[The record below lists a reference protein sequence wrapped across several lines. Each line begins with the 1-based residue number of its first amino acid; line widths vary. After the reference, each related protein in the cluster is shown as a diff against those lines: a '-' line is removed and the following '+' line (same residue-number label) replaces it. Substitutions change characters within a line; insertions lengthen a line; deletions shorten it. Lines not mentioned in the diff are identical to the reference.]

1 MKKIFCILA
10 CLFTLFLT
18 AQADQQV
25 IVQSGTTMKAYNK
38 ISDALNNVLTGDTIY
53 LGTGQYDGFTLK
65 ALCYVRGNGPGTYI
79 NGDVTIDITGA
90 PTPTEAVLQGLN
102 INGNLNINKTINDL
116 YIKHC
121 QFLQTN
127 FQAELP
133 NCVIDRC
140 YITNGF
146 IINSF
151 VNQMTVKHSK
161 IKWLQGGSATNNGCT
176 FINCNIYND
185 QIGEYSFNISGTFV
199 NCLIHLYT
207 NYPAGHSKIYDS
219 QFDYCLIYNNG
230 DYWYKKDAL
239 TNISDNCTITTNNN
253 SNYKLLDDNCEI
265 ISKNYDIAKYVGN
278 NGSVIGIY
286 DNYCP
291 FTLTPRVPKAT
302 KESITIDTGNK
313 LKVSISVDPE

>member
-25 IVQSGTTMKAYNK
+25 IVQSSTTMKAYNK

-65 ALCYVRGNGPGTYI
+65 TLCYVRGNGPDTYI
-79 NGDVTIDITGA
+79 NGDVTLDITGA

-102 INGNLNINKTINDL
+102 INGNLNINKTINNL

-127 FQAELP
+127 FQANLP

-146 IINSF
+146 FINGF

-161 IKWLQGGSATNNGCT
+161 IKWLQGGSAANNGCT
-176 FINCNIYND
+176 FINCNIYNHGNYEG
-185 QIGEYSFNISGTFV
+185 INISGTFV
-199 NCLIHLYT
+199 NCLIDLYADYS
-207 NYPAGHSKIYDS
+207 NGSNIYDS
-219 QFDYCLIYNNG
+219 QFDYCLIYNRDNL
-230 DYWYKKDAL
+230 YIKDAL
-239 TNISDNCTITTNNN
+239 TNVSDNCTTVTNVNTP
-253 SNYKLLDDNCEI
+253 YYLLDANCEI

-286 DNYCP
+286 DSYCP

-302 KESITIDTGNK
+302 KNSINIENNGNT

>member
-102 INGNLNINKTINDL
+102 INGNLNINKTINNL

-121 QFLQTN
+121 QFLQNN
-127 FQAELP
+127 FQANLP

-176 FINCNIYND
+176 FVNCNIYNYD
-185 QIGEYSFNISGTFV
+185 SERGFNISGTFV
-199 NCLIHLYT
+199 NCLIHIYVHWSHG
-207 NYPAGHSKIYDS
+207 NIYDS
-219 QFDYCLIYNNG
+219 QFDYCLIFNYN
-230 DYWYKKDAL
+230 YTKDAL
-239 TNISDNCTITTNNN
+239 TNISDNCTIFTAFQDG
-253 SNYKLLDDNCEI
+253 SNLLDDNCEI

-286 DNYCP
+286 DSYCP

-313 LKVSISVDPE
+313 LKVSISVNPE

>member
-65 ALCYVRGNGPGTYI
+65 ALCYVRGNGPDTYI

-102 INGNLNINKTINDL
+102 INGNLNINKTINNL

-127 FQAELP
+127 FQATLP

-161 IKWLQGGSATNNGCT
+161 IKTLQGGSATNNGCT
-176 FINCNIYND
+176 FINCNIYNR
-185 QIGEYSFNISGTFV
+185 YSYNISGTFV
-199 NCLIHLYT
+199 NCLIHLH
-207 NYPAGHSKIYDS
+207 ADDSGVHIYDS
-219 QFDYCLIYNNG
+219 QFDYCLIYNLYNR
-230 DYWYKKDAL
+230 YTKDAL
-239 TNISDNCTITTNNN
+239 TNISDNCTIFTDYHNG
-253 SNYKLLDDNCEI
+253 YYLLDANCEI

-278 NGSVIGIY
+278 NGSLIGIY
-286 DNYCP
+286 DSYCP

-302 KESITIDTGNK
+302 KNSITIDTGNK

>member
-18 AQADQQV
+18 AQADQKI
-25 IVQSGTTMKAYNK
+25 IVQSGTEMKAYNK
-38 ISDALNNVLTGDTIY
+38 IADALSNVSEGDTIY

-65 ALCYVRGNGPGTYI
+65 TLTYVRGNGPDTYI
-79 NGDVTIDITGA
+79 NGDVTIDITGT

-102 INGNLNINKTINDL
+102 INGNLNINKTINNL

-127 FQAELP
+127 FQALLP

-146 IINSF
+146 KINSY

-161 IKWLQGGSATNNGCT
+161 IKWLQGGSAANNGCT
-176 FINCNIYND
+176 FINCNIYNHD
-185 QIGEYSFNISGTFV
+185 SYTGFNISGTFV
-199 NCLIHLYT
+199 NCLIHLYVYWADP
-207 NYPAGHSKIYDS
+207 NIYDS
-219 QFDYCLIYNNG
+219 KFDCCLIYNYNNE
-230 DYWYKKDAL
+230 YTKDAL
-239 TNISDNCTITTNNN
+239 TSISDDCTITTGG
-253 SNYKLLDDNCEI
+253 SSDYLLDDNCEI
-265 ISKNYDIAKYVGN
+265 ISTNYDINKYLGN
-278 NGSVIGIY
+278 NGSRIGIY
-286 DNYCP
+286 DSNCP

-302 KESITIDTGNK
+302 KNSITIDTGNK

>member
-65 ALCYVRGNGPGTYI
+65 ALCYVRGNGPDTYI

-102 INGNLNINKTINDL
+102 INGKLNINKTINNL

-127 FQAELP
+127 FQATLP

-176 FINCNIYND
+176 FINCNINNHEND
-185 QIGEYSFNISGTFV
+185 NYRYLNISGTFV
-199 NCLIHLYT
+199 NCLIHLFVIWS
-207 NYPAGHSKIYDS
+207 NGNIYDS
-219 QFDYCLIYNNG
+219 QFDYCLIYNYNNE
-230 DYWYKKDAL
+230 YTKDAL
-239 TNISDNCTITTNNN
+239 TNISDNCTIVTTGG
-253 SNYKLLDDNCEI
+253 SSSYLLDANCEI
-265 ISKNYDIAKYVGN
+265 ISTHYDIAKYVGN

-286 DNYCP
+286 DSYCP

>member
-18 AQADQQV
+18 AQADQKI
-25 IVQSGTTMKAYNK
+25 IVQHGTNMKAYNK
-38 ISDALNNVLTGDTIY
+38 IAEALSNVSEGDTIY

-65 ALCYVRGNGPGTYI
+65 TLTYVRGNGPDTYI

-102 INGNLNINKTINDL
+102 INGNLNINKTINNL

-127 FQAELP
+127 FQALLP

-151 VNQMTVKHSK
+151 VNKMTVKHSK

-176 FINCNIYND
+176 FINCNI
-185 QIGEYSFNISGTFV
+185 SFAR
-199 NCLIHLYT
+199 Y
-207 NYPAGHSKIYDS
+207 
-219 QFDYCLIYNNG
+219 
-230 DYWYKKDAL
+230 
-239 TNISDNCTITTNNN
+239 
-253 SNYKLLDDNCEI
+253 
-265 ISKNYDIAKYVGN
+265 
-278 NGSVIGIY
+278 
-286 DNYCP
+286 
-291 FTLTPRVPKAT
+291 
-302 KESITIDTGNK
+302 
-313 LKVSISVDPE
+313 

>member
-65 ALCYVRGNGPGTYI
+65 TLCYVRGNAPDTYI
-79 NGDVTIDITGA
+79 NGDVTLDIPGA

-102 INGNLNINKTINDL
+102 INGNLNINKTINNL

-127 FQAELP
+127 FQANLP

-146 IINSF
+146 FINSF

-161 IKWLQGGSATNNGCT
+161 IKWLQGGSAANNGCT
-176 FINCNIYND
+176 FINCNIYNYQD
-185 QIGEYSFNISGTFV
+185 WYFLGQDSFPISGKFV
-199 NCLIHLYT
+199 NCILSLIDEGYRHEK
-207 NYPAGHSKIYDS
+207 KIYNS
-219 QFDYCLIYNNG
+219 EFDHCLYHGPTYNP
-230 DYWYKKDAL
+230 DDL
-239 TNISDNCTITTNNN
+239 TTFNECKIVDGKT
-253 SNYKLLDDNCEI
+253 LDGNCEI
-265 ISKNYDIAKYVGN
+265 INYSIDEHSGTNGN
-278 NGSVIGIY
+278 KLGIY
-286 DNYCP
+286 DQDCP

-302 KESITIDTGNK
+302 KNSITIDTGNK

>member
-65 ALCYVRGNGPGTYI
+65 ALCYVRGNGPDTYI

-102 INGNLNINKTINDL
+102 INGNLNINKTINNL

-121 QFLQTN
+121 QFLQNN
-127 FQAELP
+127 FQAILP

-176 FINCNIYND
+176 FINCNIYNRERS
-185 QIGEYSFNISGTFV
+185 GYNELKISGTFV
-199 NCLIHLYT
+199 NCLIHLYEYCSYGRS
-207 NYPAGHSKIYDS
+207 NIYDS
-219 QFDYCLIYNNG
+219 QFDGCLIYNRDNA
-230 DYWYKKDAL
+230 YYKDAL
-239 TNISDNCTITTNNN
+239 TNISDNCTIFTTGE
-253 SNYKLLDDNCEI
+253 LLDDNCEI
-265 ISKNYDIAKYVGN
+265 ISKNYDIAKYLGN
-278 NGSVIGIY
+278 NGSFIGIY
-286 DNYCP
+286 DSYCP

-313 LKVSISVDPE
+313 LKVSISINPE

>member
-65 ALCYVRGNGPGTYI
+65 TLTYVRGNGPDTYI

-102 INGNLNINKTINDL
+102 INGKLNINKTINNL

-121 QFLQTN
+121 QFLQNN
-127 FQAELP
+127 FQANLP

-176 FINCNIYND
+176 FINCNIYNHD
-185 QIGEYSFNISGTFV
+185 DNRGVNISGTFV
-199 NCLIHLYT
+199 NCLIHLFVIWS
-207 NYPAGHSKIYDS
+207 NGNIYDS
-219 QFDYCLIYNNG
+219 QFDYCLIYNYNNE
-230 DYWYKKDAL
+230 YTKDAL
-239 TNISDNCTITTNNN
+239 TNISDNCTITTGGSS
-253 SNYKLLDDNCEI
+253 SNYLLDANCEI
-265 ISKNYDIAKYVGN
+265 ISTHYDINKYLGN
-278 NGSVIGIY
+278 NRSLIGIY
-286 DNYCP
+286 DSYCP

>member
-65 ALCYVRGNGPGTYI
+65 ALCYVRGNGPDTYI
-79 NGDVTIDITGA
+79 NGDVTIDIAGA

-102 INGNLNINKTINDL
+102 INGNLNINKTINNL

-127 FQAELP
+127 FQALLP

-176 FINCNIYND
+176 FINCNIYNHENYD
-185 QIGEYSFNISGTFV
+185 YYNYNISGTFV
-199 NCLIHLYT
+199 NCLIDLFARY
-207 NYPAGHSKIYDS
+207 SSSIIYDS
-219 QFDYCLIYNNG
+219 KFDYCLIYNLDNR
-230 DYWYKKDAL
+230 YTKDAL
-239 TNISDNCTITTNNN
+239 TNISDNCNITTNSN
-253 SNYKLLDDNCEI
+253 SSYYLLDGNCEI
-265 ISKNYDIAKYVGN
+265 NSKNYDIAKYLGN
-278 NGSVIGIY
+278 NGSLIGIY
-286 DNYCP
+286 DSYCP

-302 KESITIDTGNK
+302 KESITIDGNM
-313 LKVSISVDPE
+313 LKVSISIDPE